1 MGELTKMSASPISFP
16 SFPPAGPWETYILF
30 IIWIPLLLRFLL
42 LTKPF
47 LAFVNK
53 FAPHRKWAFQKL
65 KELPIRGFGLLIAN
79 EIFAF
84 VIPPLLVFFLRLFLN
99 PLGWQEWSEVTF
111 LGYLLLIIG
120 LTLWVIA
127 DIYRVLRIRRMI
139 KAVLKHDINKLRKV
153 ADAGLGVRKWLR
165 RVSGKDTKEGEQSP
179 TTSIAKRS
187 GKVWLGRII
196 AARKITPAGLLSSIA
211 MGAAIEVGKA
221 GAGKI
226 SDSIDSKLQKEFEQI
241 ANTKTSTL
249 LLLFLRDLAMGILPI
264 VYLVILEAI
273 L

>member
-1 MGELTKMSASPISFP
+1 MSSDPISLP
-16 SFPPAGPWETYILF
+16 SFPPAGPWEAYITF
-30 IIWIPLLLRFLL
+30 IIWMPLFVRFLL

-47 LAFVNK
+47 SAFIKK

-65 KELPIRGFGLLIAN
+65 KELPIRGFGLLVAN

-84 VIPPLLVFFLRLFLN
+84 IIPPLLVFILRLFLN
-99 PLGWQEWSEVTF
+99 PFGWQEWNEVTL
-111 LGYLLLIIG
+111 LGYVLLLVG

-127 DIYRVLRIRRMI
+127 DIYRVLRIRRML

-153 ADAGLGVRKWLR
+153 ADAGLGIRRWLR
-165 RVSGKDTKEGEQSP
+165 KVSGKDAKEGEQSP
-179 TTSIAKRS
+179 TTAIAKRS

-211 MGAAIEVGKA
+211 LGAAVEVGKA

-264 VYLVILEAI
+264 VYLVLLKAI